1 MKRRTF
7 ISLMSVMAAAGV
19 LTLSGC
25 SNSSS
30 STAASGT
37 AASAAPAAGDQ
48 LSNIQSSGKLIVA
61 LEGAWQPWSFHDES
75 DTLVGYDV
83 EVSRAIAEKLGVEPE
98 YVESDWDSLFAGL
111 DAGRYD
117 IVCNG
122 VEVTDERAKTY
133 DFTDEDVIFTYNAD
147 GTGKKTVAGKV
158 EYTLTY
164 SYDGEHL
171 YTTAAYPDTGKVQ
184 LRNDLCTATA
194 DTLTVFSYDENATVT
209 LVRVKE

>member
-1 MKRRTF
+1 MSRRLF
-7 ISLMSVMAAAGV
+7 AALAALFLLLLV
-19 LTLSGC
+19 GC
-25 SNSSS
+25 GDKSDDAFAQNRDRLVGTWRM
-30 STAASGT
+30 TAYA
-37 AASAAPAAGDQ
+37 
-48 LSNIQSSGKLIVA
+48 
-61 LEGAWQPWSFHDES
+61 DES
-75 DTLVGYDV
+75 G
-83 EVSRAIAEKLGVEPE
+83 
-98 YVESDWDSLFAGL
+98 
-111 DAGRYD
+111 
-117 IVCNG
+117 
-122 VEVTDERAKTY
+122 KTY

-164 SYDGEHL
+164 SYDGEQL